1 MDIEKATN
9 KELASII
16 EIDAMLVGNHNRKDF
31 INNAI
36 EAGRCLVA
44 STSGKVVGY
53 GILENTFYGQ
63 GFIGLLVVH
72 PEYRRRGIATALI
85 RLIETICPTKKLF
98 TSTNKSNIIAQK
110 TYEANGFVRSGHID
124 NLDEGDPEI
133 IYFKHLAGVDPGG
146 SV

>member
-1 MDIEKATN
+1 MDIEKATH
-9 KELASII
+9 KEWASII
-16 EIDAMLVGNHNRKDF
+16 EIDAMLVGNHNRKYF
-31 INNAI
+31 IKDAI
-36 EAGRCLVA
+36 KAGRCLA
-44 STSGKVVGY
+44 ALTSGKVVGY

-85 RLIETICPTKKLF
+85 RRIETICPTKKLF

-133 IYFKHLAGVDPGG
+133 IYFKHLAGVDAGG